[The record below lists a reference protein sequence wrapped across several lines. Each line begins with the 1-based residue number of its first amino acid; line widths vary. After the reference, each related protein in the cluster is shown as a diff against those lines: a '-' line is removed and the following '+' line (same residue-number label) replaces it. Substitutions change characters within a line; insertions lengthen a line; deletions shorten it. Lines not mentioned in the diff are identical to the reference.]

1 MINKKQSIKQKSI
14 KHKSIHLSKNKSKNN
29 DNSKYKSIKRKIT
42 RKDIRKYEVDRVS
55 KIVKLIPQFTKFYNK
70 FTNDELSALK
80 YYKGPGSYFQ
90 TELLTNEKKPLEIS
104 FPFNIYEEQ
113 NFRKDVYGHGAQIY
127 PMLKSFDIKDIP
139 TYIENNYKGRIQI
152 LNNLDTIYNKPECP
166 HLTGDEILF
175 RGMNLPDSFKKYKEG
190 DTFIFKNFI
199 STTADRNIA
208 EHFSDHDSLFVLQ
221 DLKNIPFLY
230 MPSNKF
236 SENTGIEY
244 TKKMGKLIPY
254 NDISEY
260 TLPRNLEFKIDK
272 IESGFINPVELSW
285 NFYRQNKQISNFYKL
300 DKLLKKKGIVETPEV
315 YNDIIEKEI
324 FPKLKIYYCTFTKW
338 HPRDPIVYETIMT
351 DVKYVLDTNALSTW
365 SQKQYNII

>member
-14 KHKSIHLSKNKSKNN
+14 KKSINVVKHN
-29 DNSKYKSIKRKIT
+29 DKHKSIKRKIT
-42 RKDIRKYEVDRVS
+42 RKDIRKYEVERVD

-70 FTNDELSALK
+70 FTNDELTALK
-80 YYKGPGSYFQ
+80 YYKGYGSFFQ
-90 TELLTNEKKPLEIS
+90 TQLLTNENKPLEIS
-104 FPFNIYEEQ
+104 FPFRIYEEET
-113 NFRKDVYGHGAQIY
+113 FRRDIYGNGSNLY

-139 TYIENNYKGRIQI
+139 TYIENNYKARIKI

-175 RGMNLPDSFKKYKEG
+175 RGMRLPDSFKKYKEG
-190 DTFIFKNFI
+190 DTFTFKNFI

-208 EHFSDHDSLFVLQ
+208 ERFSTHDSLFILQ

-230 MPSNKF
+230 MPQNKF

-244 TKKMGKLIPY
+244 TKEMGKLIPY
-254 NDISEY
+254 HDLSEY

-272 IESGFINPVELSW
+272 IESGFISPQQAVW
-285 NFYRQNKQISNFYKL
+285 NFNRNHKQITNFTKL
-300 DKLLKKKGIVETPEV
+300 DKLLTKKGIIETPEV

-324 FPKLKIYYCTFTKW
+324 FPKVKIYYCTFTKW
-338 HPRDPIVYETIMT
+338 HPREPIVYDTIMK
-351 DVKYVLDTNALSTW
+351 DAKYILDTYALSTW
-365 SQKQYNII
+365 SQKQFEML